1 MTWRLIGSSGL
12 FAGSRLKKCGVTAS
26 ASLSPDSKT
35 PLRSSS
41 LSPRCFSSCARVVTL
56 FLSCH
61 FQSFQSS
68 GTVSDQYPGA
78 CETKSFPSPFSEAK
92 VFIFVVDE
100 KVKTLKYR
108 VNAGTWPCATHVDER
123 FGKGDVPAPSTTRS
137 TADVFLGQH
146 SLPPA
151 TRMSPV
157 HVSRV
162 TTTRLAP
169 RRRRLLGARLAAGGP
184 SLQRSSAIMCE
195 DNSRFHSNCVWVD
208 RPCEEQA
215 WVLLG
220 CTVDRPV
227 QETRANF
234 ENIVRV

>member
-41 LSPRCFSSCARVVTL
+41 LNFRCFSSCARVVTL

-68 GTVSDQYPGA
+68 GVVSDQYPGA

-92 VFIFVVDE
+92 VFIFVLVDE

-108 VNAGTWPCATHVDER
+108 VNAGTWPCATHVNETVRAARSDGPSAVVQRR
-123 FGKGDVPAPSTTRS
+123 FVRSIVFATCNKNESCPCLASNDNPTGTPSALAIGSDTSGRR
-137 TADVFLGQH
+137 
-146 SLPPA
+146 PIPA
-151 TRMSPV
+151 TL
-157 HVSRV
+157 VS
-162 TTTRLAP
+162 
-169 RRRRLLGARLAAGGP
+169 
-184 SLQRSSAIMCE
+184 
-195 DNSRFHSNCVWVD
+195 DN
-208 RPCEEQA
+208 
-215 WVLLG
+215 
-220 CTVDRPV
+220 
-227 QETRANF
+227 
-234 ENIVRV
+234 VRG